1 MGYWEN
7 TLVATILGM
16 AAAFLAEAW
25 VRLTVPGTGRRR

>member
-7 TLVATILGM
+7 TLVVTILGM

-25 VRLTVPGTGRRR
+25 VRLTNPRHRQ